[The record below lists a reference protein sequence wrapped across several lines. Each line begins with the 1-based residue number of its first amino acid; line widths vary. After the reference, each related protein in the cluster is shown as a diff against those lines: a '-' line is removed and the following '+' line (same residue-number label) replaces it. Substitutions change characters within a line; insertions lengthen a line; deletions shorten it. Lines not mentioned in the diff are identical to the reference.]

1 MKRDKD
7 FERKSLIQL
16 KQENKQLAYH
26 LQNMI
31 EINSKEETSQNDHI
45 RTLERFEKQVVES
58 ANEKFGLLAR
68 INELED

>member
-1 MKRDKD
+1 
-7 FERKSLIQL
+7 
-16 KQENKQLAYH
+16 
-26 LQNMI
+26 MI

-45 RTLERFEKQVVES
+45 RTLERFEKQVVET